1 MLRKHSDLRKY
12 HNVWIQ
18 NVLKNLFNENPC
30 VNVLC
35 TAVTD
40 VMETFV
46 RQDVIAEPWVSM
58 DDKSVQALKTQDT
71 EHVQVVM

>member
-18 NVLKNLFNENPC
+18 NVLKNFENPC

-46 RQDVIAEPWVSM
+46 RQDVIAQPWVSM